1 MSIVR
6 LLDVATLCPNADIRL
21 DVLFVLKKR
30 ISSLSKNLQP
40 PIVVQLVQQTLSK
53 LIPKCAIIFCALPVP
68 ARGFGASFPR
78 PPSTRAHRQLGGQAV
93 GSTGRTRRRSSCSC
107 CCCGSN
113 QLWCIDSNSIVE
125 TRIADV
131 SAERSAVAQR
141 NVNVRALKH
150 V

>member
-21 DVLFVLKKR
+21 DVLFVLEKR
-30 ISSLSKNLQP
+30 TSSLSENLQP
-40 PIVVQLVQQTLSK
+40 PIVVQLIQQTLSK
-53 LIPKCAIIFCALPVP
+53 LIPKRVIIFCALPVP
-68 ARGFGASFPR
+68 ARVFGASFPR
-78 PPSTRAHRQLGGQAV
+78 LLSTRAHRQLGGQAV
-93 GSTGRTRRRSSCSC
+93 GCAVRTRRRSSCSC

-131 SAERSAVAQR
+131 SAEAP
-141 NVNVRALKH
+141 
-150 V
+150 